1 MEDEGCLIGQPQ
13 PRAAPE
19 TEWLRSTRRIPKTDP
34 LILNH
39 LLALFVIFHLSH
51 CTKMLKCAQFR
62 TTENGSA
69 FRPWLARNK
78 TRSGCTMDAMR
89 TLVLAVLPLCFSAVT
104 SAQSGTCAGM
114 SLGQLA
120 SLNGFVPFPS
130 DNLWNTDISS
140 APVDP
145 NSANY
150 INFIGAGVTLHPDFG
165 AGLYDGQH
173 MGIPY
178 QIEAGTQP
186 LVPVKLTEYPGNS
199 DPGPM
204 PVPANA
210 LIEGY
215 PKPGNGDRHVLV
227 LDQGGCWLYE
237 LYNAH
242 LSNGAWSAGST
253 AIWDMTINEQ
263 RPYTWTSADAAGL
276 PIFVG
281 LVRYDEVA
289 AGAINH
295 AVRFTLPVTQEAFT
309 PPASHWAS
317 STTNPNAP
325 PMGMRMRLKS
335 SFDIS
340 GFSPANQVILT
351 ALKKYGMILADNGSA
366 IYISGMPDSSW
377 SNNDLGALKSITASS
392 FDVIQVN
399 PLYTP
404 SNVPAGPKPT
414 IASFT
419 ANPTTVSAGQP
430 VTLSWSATGAIYNIV
445 SPQVGPTRATSV
457 IVNPTST
464 TTYELYSTNQYGRK
478 TAKVTVTVQ

>member
-1 MEDEGCLIGQPQ
+1 MV
-13 PRAAPE
+13 R
-19 TEWLRSTRRIPKTDP
+19 
-34 LILNH
+34 
-39 LLALFVIFHLSH
+39 
-51 CTKMLKCAQFR
+51 
-62 TTENGSA
+62 
-69 FRPWLARNK
+69 
-78 TRSGCTMDAMR
+78 MR
-89 TLVLAVLPLCFSAVT
+89 TIVLAVLNLCLSAAAF
-104 SAQSGTCAGM
+104 AQAGTCAGM
-114 SLGQLA
+114 SLGPLA

-130 DNLWNTDISS
+130 NNLWNTDISN

-150 INFIGAGVTLHPDFG
+150 INYIGATVTLHPDFG
-165 AGLYDGQH
+165 RGKYDGSY

-186 LVPVKLTEYPGNS
+186 SVPVKITGYAGQS

-204 PVPANA
+204 PIPADA

-215 PKPGNGDRHVLV
+215 PKSGTGDRHVLV
-227 LDQGGCWLYE
+227 LDSGGCWLYE
-237 LYNAH
+237 LYHARIN
-242 LSNGAWSAGST
+242 NGAWSAGST

-295 AVRFTLPVTQEAFT
+295 AVRFTVPTTQVAFT

-317 STTNPNAP
+317 NTTDPNAP
-325 PMGMRMRLKS
+325 PMGMRMRLKA

-340 GFSPANQVILT
+340 GFSPHNQVILT
-351 ALKKYGMILADNGSA
+351 ALQHYGMILADNGSA
-366 IYISGMPDSSW
+366 IYITGMPDDNW
-377 SNNDLGALKSITASS
+377 SNNDLDALKSITASS
-392 FDVIQVN
+392 FEVISTD

-404 SNVPAGPKPT
+404 ANVRTGPSPEV
-414 IASFT
+414 ASFT

-430 VTLSWSATGAIYNIV
+430 VTLMWNVSGSIYNIV
-445 SPQVGPTRATSV
+445 SPQVGPVRGSSV
-457 IVNPTST
+457 IVNPTAT
-464 TTYELYSTNQYGRK
+464 TTYELYATNQYGRK
-478 TAKVTVTVQ
+478 VAKVTVTVQ